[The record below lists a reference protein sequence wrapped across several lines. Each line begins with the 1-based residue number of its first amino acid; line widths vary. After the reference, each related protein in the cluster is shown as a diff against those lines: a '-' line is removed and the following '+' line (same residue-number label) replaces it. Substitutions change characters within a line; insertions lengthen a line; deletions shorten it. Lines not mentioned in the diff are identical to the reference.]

1 MRKEQNTMAT
11 DSQDEREQ
19 HSSVTRRHMLWG
31 LGLGLTAIGLA
42 SGCTSD
48 AAEGSEAAVGSQELL
63 AIQQLNARYFYA
75 IDGLLGPDSAAM
87 WAATFTADGTFLLL
101 SATGEVILQATGTEE
116 LISIYE
122 DFPDIAT
129 TRHWINNLLLEATAT
144 GATGGC
150 YIIAMDIQSSPASIA
165 RTGLYDDQLVK
176 VNGQWRFQSRTLT
189 LDASSSF

>member
-1 MRKEQNTMAT
+1 MAT
-11 DSQDEREQ
+11 DSQDGREQ

-31 LGLGLTAIGLA
+31 LGLGPTAMGLA

-48 AAEGSEAAVGSQELL
+48 AAEGSGALLGSQDLL

-101 SATGEVILQATGTEE
+101 SATGEVILQASGTAE
-116 LISIYE
+116 LISTYE

-129 TRHWINNLLLEATAT
+129 TRHWINNLLLEASAT
-144 GATGGC
+144 GAIGGC
-150 YIIAMDIQSSPASIA
+150 YIIAMDIQSSPASIT

-189 LDASSSF
+189 LDAGSSF

>member
-1 MRKEQNTMAT
+1 VQEQNTMT
-11 DSQDEREQ
+11 TNSQDEREQ

-31 LGLGLTAIGLA
+31 LGLGLTAMGLA

-48 AAEGSEAAVGSQELL
+48 AAEGNGVSLGAPEVS

-87 WAATFTADGTFLLL
+87 WADTFTADGTFLLL
-101 SATGEVILQATGTEE
+101 NATGEVVLQATGTAE
-116 LISIYE
+116 LISIYAE
-122 DFPDIAT
+122 FPDIAT
-129 TRHWINNLLLEATAT
+129 TRHWINNLLLEASAT

-150 YIIAMDIQSSPASIA
+150 YIIAMDIQSSPASIT

>member
-1 MRKEQNTMAT
+1 MAT
-11 DSQDEREQ
+11 DSQDRQEQ
-19 HSSVTRRHMLWG
+19 HSSVTRRRMLWG
-31 LGLGLTAIGLA
+31 LGLGLTAMGLG

-48 AAEGSEAAVGSQELL
+48 AAEGVEVAVDSQELL

-101 SATGEVILQATGTEE
+101 NATGDVVLQATGTEE

-129 TRHWINNLLLEATAT
+129 TRHWINNLLLEATAA

-150 YIIAMDIQSSPASIA
+150 YIIAMDIQNSPASIA
-165 RTGLYDDQLVK
+165 RTGLYTDQLVK

>member
-1 MRKEQNTMAT
+1 MQEQNTMTT
-11 DSQDEREQ
+11 DSQDERAQ
-19 HSSVTRRHMLWG
+19 HSRVTRRHMLWG
-31 LGLGLTAIGLA
+31 LGLGLTAMGLA

-48 AAEGSEAAVGSQELL
+48 AAEGNGTSLGAPEVS

-87 WAATFTADGTFLLL
+87 WAATFTDDGTFVLLN
-101 SATGEVILQATGTEE
+101 ATGEVVLQATGTAE
-116 LISIYE
+116 LISIYAE
-122 DFPDIAT
+122 FPDIAT
-129 TRHWINNLLLEATAT
+129 TRHWINNLLLEASAT

-150 YIIAMDIQSSPASIA
+150 YIIAMDIQSSPASIT

>member
-1 MRKEQNTMAT
+1 
-11 DSQDEREQ
+11 
-19 HSSVTRRHMLWG
+19 
-31 LGLGLTAIGLA
+31 LA

-48 AAEGSEAAVGSQELL
+48 AAEGVETSLGAPEVS

-75 IDGLLGPDSAAM
+75 IDGLLGPDSAAL
-87 WAATFTADGTFLLL
+87 WAATFTADGTFVLLNA
-101 SATGEVILQATGTEE
+101 SGEVVLQATGTAE
-116 LISIYE
+116 LISIYAE
-122 DFPDIAT
+122 FPDIAT
-129 TRHWINNLLLEATAT
+129 TRHWINNLLLEASAT

-150 YIIAMDIQSSPASIA
+150 YIIAMDIQSAPASIT